1 MMFYA
6 CAHPSCTGTD
16 DTLKV
21 GEFFRLGDRV
31 LEV

>member
-16 DTLKV
+16 DKV